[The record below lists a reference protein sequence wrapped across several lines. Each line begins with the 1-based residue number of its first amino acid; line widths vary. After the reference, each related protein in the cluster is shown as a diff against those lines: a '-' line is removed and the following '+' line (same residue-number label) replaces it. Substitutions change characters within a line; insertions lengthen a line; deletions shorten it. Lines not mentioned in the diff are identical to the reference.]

1 MPALNSH
8 ERFAARIE
16 GVSHRVL
23 GEPRVTP
30 AELSTGT
37 EDFSLYGKAGV
48 PILMF
53 RPRTVNAQRLAR
65 YQEFGQ
71 ELPSLHCPAYYPD
84 AAESQQTGIVAMTNA
99 TLELLAPR

>member
-1 MPALNSH
+1 MPALNSD
-8 ERFAARIE
+8 ERLAARIE

-48 PILMF
+48 PSLMF
-53 RPRTVNAQRLAR
+53 RLGTVNAQRLAR
-65 YQEFGQ
+65 YRELGQ
-71 ELPSLHCPAYYPD
+71 EPPSLHCPAYYPD
-84 AAESQQTGIVAMTNA
+84 AEESLQTGILAMTSA
-99 TLELLAPR
+99 ALELLAPR